1 MDLELISTA
10 LCPFVQSSV
19 VTLRLNGVPYRLT
32 VIDIT
37 NPPPWFDDVSP
48 LGRVPI
54 LRIDDD
60 HIVFESTVINEYL
73 NDVTSGSLLP
83 EEPLQRAAHRATIAY
98 GTAILADL
106 SRIVTAVD
114 ETEFDD
120 AAYDLDEKLDYL
132 EDKKS
137 DAVFFDGSEPSLVDA
152 CYAPLFARL
161 DILKPA
167 RKLLNTSDHP
177 KLAAWSGTVLQLGA
191 VKQTIDA
198 EFTALYRDSAKQ
210 RDGWLGQQL

>member
-1 MDLELISTA
+1 MNLELISTA

-19 VTLRLNGVPYRLT
+19 VTLRLNNVPYRLT
-32 VIDIT
+32 VIEIT

-54 LRIDDD
+54 LRIDDE

-73 NDVTSGSLLP
+73 NDIASNSLLP
-83 EEPLQRAAHRATIAY
+83 GDPLQRAAHRATIAY
-98 GTAILADL
+98 GAAILADL
-106 SRIVTAVD
+106 SGVVAAVD
-114 ETEFDD
+114 EFEFDD
-120 AAYDLDEKLDYL
+120 AAYDLDEKFDYL

-137 DAVFFDGSEPSLVDA
+137 GAVFFDGSEPGMVDA

-167 RKLLNTSDHP
+167 RKLLDSDNHP
-177 KLAAWSGTVLQLGA
+177 KLAAWSSTVLQLGA

-198 EFTALYRDSAKQ
+198 EFTARFRDSVKQ
-210 RDGWLGQQL
+210 RDGWIGQHL